1 MKIVAVIPAYYEE
14 SRIGITVRKTKPF
27 VDLVVVV
34 DDGSADKTS
43 EEAEKNGAVVIKHE
57 KNKGAGA
64 AIRTGI
70 NYGLKNKYDVC
81 VVLGGD
87 DQDDPHQIP
96 SLLEKIK
103 EGYDFVQGS
112 RNLDGGKTVNI
123 PLFRKITTTSYSFL
137 FKILTGFPITDGSNG
152 FRAFKLDLLNDKR
165 INLRQKWLERYE
177 LEPYLF
183 YKSIIYKYKVIESPV
198 TKRYPYDHKEYS
210 KMVPFV
216 DWWRMI
222 KPLLYLKLRI
232 KK

>member
-96 SLLEKIK
+96 SLLEDRK

-152 FRAFKLDLLNDKR
+152 FMAFKLYLLNDKR

-210 KMVPFV
+210 KMVPLV

>member
-1 MKIVAVIPAYYEE
+1 MKTIAVIPAYYEE
-14 SRIGITVRKTKPF
+14 GRIGITVKKTKPF

-34 DDGSADKTS
+34 DDGSSDNTKK
-43 EEAEKNGAVVIKHE
+43 EAEENGAFVIKHE

-70 NYGLKNKYDVC
+70 EYGVKEKYDVC

-96 SLLEKIK
+96 SLLEKVK
-103 EGYDFVQGS
+103 NGYDFVQGS

-123 PLFRKITTTSYSFL
+123 PLFRKVTTTGFSLL
-137 FKILTGFPITDGSNG
+137 FRVLVGFRVTDGSNG
-152 FRAFKLDLLNDKR
+152 FRAFKLSLLNDKR
-165 INLRQKWLERYE
+165 INLGQGWLDRYE

-183 YKSIIYKYKVIESPV
+183 YKAIKYKYKVTESPV
-198 TKRYPYDHKEYS
+198 TKRYPYDHKEYT
-210 KMVPFV
+210 KMVPLL
-216 DWWRMI
+216 DWWRI
-222 KPLLYLKLRI
+222 TKPLLYLKFRI

>member
-1 MKIVAVIPAYYEE
+1 MKTLAVIPAYYEVG
-14 SRIGITVRKTKPF
+14 RIGTTVKNTKPF

-34 DDGSADKTS
+34 DDGSTDGTS
-43 EEAEKNGAVVIKHE
+43 EEAKSCGAYVIKHI

-70 NYGLKNKYDVC
+70 DYGLKNRYDVC

-96 SLLEKIK
+96 SLLKKIE

-123 PLFRKITTTSYSFL
+123 PLFRKITTTSYSLL
-137 FKILTGFPITDGSNG
+137 FKVLTGFPITDGSNG
-152 FRAFKLDLLNDKR
+152 FRAFKLSLLNDKR
-165 INLRQKWLERYE
+165 INLWQKWLERYE

-210 KMVPFV
+210 KMVPFI

>member
-1 MKIVAVIPAYYEE
+1 MKTIAVIPAYYEE

-137 FKILTGFPITDGSNG
+137 FKILTGFPITDCSNG

-183 YKSIIYKYKVIESPV
+183 YKSIIYE
-198 TKRYPYDHKEYS
+198 HKEYS